1 MKGINLKTIFFL
13 TAMLA
18 AVVSV
23 NAPTDTGAQS
33 KEPKANE
40 ALKSK
45 SEVANLPETPWPIHY
60 GRGYQLVTE
69 VLDIFGGESESD
81 TYRIPFNSA
90 GQPSAVSIS
99 EGDSFMVKAGFVHAS
114 FVLRGDVNADETVGA
129 GDIVCLIN
137 YLFRSAADPCPLE
150 AGDANCDG
158 GITAGDVIYLISYLF
173 REGPPPES

>member
-1 MKGINLKTIFFL
+1 MKGINLKAIFFL
-13 TAMLA
+13 TVMLA
-18 AVVSV
+18 SVSV
-23 NAPTDTGAQS
+23 NAPADTGAQS

-40 ALKSK
+40 APQSK
-45 SEVANLPETPWPIHY
+45 AEVKDLPETLWPIHY
-60 GRGYQLVTE
+60 GRGYQLVTD

-99 EGDSFMVKAGFVHAS
+99 EGDSFVVKAGFVHAS
-114 FVLRGDVNADETVGA
+114 FVLRGDVNADGTIGA

-137 YLFRSAADPCPLE
+137 YLFRSAGDPCPLE

-158 GITAGDVIYLISYLF
+158 GITGGDVVYLITYLF
-173 REGPPPES
+173 RQGPPPES